1 MTLFILISLILF
13 KDSDAWLSC
22 YYPSHCSRNCSE
34 NSVCATVQNG
44 QDLILTYNV
53 APDNLDWRTCT
64 WGRYVPGENWWEEK
78 FEYCMFG
85 DITQYHWG
93 NKLTCRPS
101 DLMEKTQMEY
111 ISTTQS
117 KCEIKVGNA
126 SNGYKKGSLESLHG
140 VYITWRVS
148 LDTDRDEKTIS
159 IRLRDNTTK
168 SMDPNSVQAGD
179 ASTNANDSMLAF
191 DKYWNVA
198 AIIILIIVLV
208 VVVIGEVVI
217 LYKKYR
223 LKEDAMKF

>member
-1 MTLFILISLILF
+1 MMTLIILISLILF

-22 YYPSHCSRNCSE
+22 YYPSQCSKNCSE

-53 APDNLDWRTCT
+53 APNNLDWVTCK
-64 WGRYVPGENWWEEK
+64 WGRYVPAESSWEKK
-78 FEYCMFG
+78 FEYFMFG
-85 DITQYHWG
+85 DITQYYRG
-93 NKLTCRPS
+93 NTLTCRPS
-101 DLMEKTQMEY
+101 DFMEKTQMEY
-111 ISTTQS
+111 ISKTQS
-117 KCEIKVGNA
+117 KCEIKVGNT
-126 SNGYKKGSLESLHG
+126 SNGYEKGSWESRT
-140 VYITWRVS
+140 ITWRVS

-159 IRLRDNTTK
+159 IRLGENTTK

-179 ASTNANDSMLAF
+179 ASTNAKDSMLAF

-198 AIIILIIVLV
+198 AIIMLIIVLV

-217 LYKKYR
+217 LYMKYR